1 MLLREDEPVW
11 TCLFPYILI
20 GFSASPRPGRAGA
33 RQQYR
38 TYCAQRRAGSQ
49 ARDFDLLI
57 RPADSGAYGWNQG
70 VYLDKLSSII
80 MGPRRE
86 RMDKS
91 ATRTGARHA
100 LSLRAA
106 LPGRGR

>member
-1 MLLREDEPVW
+1 ILLREDGPVW

-49 ARDFDLLI
+49 ARDFDLVI
-57 RPADSGAYGWNQG
+57 RPADWSAYGWNQG
-70 VYLDKLSSII
+70 AYLDKLPLWD
-80 MGPRRE
+80 GGENAWTNLPPAPVRV
-86 RMDKS
+86 
-91 ATRTGARHA
+91 RH
-100 LSLRAA
+100 RACA
-106 LPGRGR
+106 PPCPG